1 MNRIPILITPLPR
14 NFVDLLVVVGVGGI
28 EGDVPVEDAEGGEGG
43 GGDGFEGVVREALVA
58 WEVVVV
64 VCSHFLF
71 WFWGD
76 FCFV

>member
-71 WFWGD
+71 
-76 FCFV
+76 CF